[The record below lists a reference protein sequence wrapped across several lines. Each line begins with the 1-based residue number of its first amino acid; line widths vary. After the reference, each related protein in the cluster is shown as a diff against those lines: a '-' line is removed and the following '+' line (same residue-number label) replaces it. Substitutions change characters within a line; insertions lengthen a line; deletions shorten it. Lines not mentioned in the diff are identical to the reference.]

1 MSETKLYYTPPK
13 QEYFEE
19 LKSKAI
25 EIWETY
31 DNTYGYADD
40 KVGRIKDI
48 KNIEDNFMYMV
59 AMFDPSNQ
67 QILANK
73 LSEGARF
80 AVKLR
85 MVDGGQDPQ
94 FIYF

>member
-25 EIWETY
+25 EIWKTY
-31 DNTYGYADD
+31 DNTYGYSDD

-59 AMFDPSNQ
+59 AMFDYSNQ

-73 LSEGARF
+73 LSDGARF

-85 MVDGGQDPQ
+85 MIDGGQDPQ
-94 FIYF
+94 FICF

>member
-1 MSETKLYYTPPK
+1 
-13 QEYFEE
+13 
-19 LKSKAI
+19 
-25 EIWETY
+25 
-31 DNTYGYADD
+31 GYADD